1 VLLLLR
7 ELALNKDPRGVYKT
21 CHCHKGLLIGNQF
34 VQSWLVVSRFFG
46 SFTLNFYASGAD
58 KLLSPTKGRA
68 P

>member
-1 VLLLLR
+1 VPLSQR
-7 ELALNKDPRGVYKT
+7 FVNWKSVCPKLASGKS
-21 CHCHKGLLIGNQF
+21 I
-34 VQSWLVVSRFFG
+34 FG